1 MKRELRYF
9 ENKKISENIDENIDL
24 FGEIFAKDA
33 AIRKRELIF
42 GYKNQNRAV
51 LYFVD
56 SMINADTLTDAV
68 IRPLLQHEYR
78 QGDTELIEYIEKQV
92 LFADEISKSSN
103 VAVLLSSLLYGDT
116 VIIVDGC
123 SMALTVNTKG
133 WRSRGVDEPKDERVL
148 EGPRE
153 GFDEALMR
161 NHTQL
166 RRKLPT
172 PDLCIEL
179 VKLGRKTDTK
189 IFICY
194 VESIVN
200 RRVLNII
207 KERLE
212 KIDID
217 GVLDSNYIS
226 ELITKDKFS
235 LFKTIGKTQKPDV
248 VAAKLLEGR
257 VAIMVDGTP
266 TVLTAPYF
274 FLENFQS
281 DDDYYQNFLTSAIG
295 RTLRYICFYASIY
308 LPALFLA
315 FAVFNPHLLP
325 LSFLQ
330 SIIKSR
336 VDVPFSTFGECIILI
351 ILFEI
356 LKETGVRMQQSVGH
370 ALSIVGGLVV
380 GQAAVEAGIIS
391 APILIITALSGITG
405 LIVPKLKASVFYF
418 KLFFVLLSA
427 CFGLFGFF
435 IGTTL
440 LHIHLYALETFGIS
454 YVSAGRAL
462 KKSELKD
469 TIFRTSWKNM
479 IKRPSF
485 LTNNIKRQKTE
496 R

>member
-1 MKRELRYF
+1 MKRELSSF
-9 ENKKISENIDENIDL
+9 KDIKLKENIDENIA
-24 FGEIFAKDA
+24 FFAEIFKKDA
-33 AIRKRELIF
+33 ALRKREIVLDTDT
-42 GYKNQNRAV
+42 KHRAV

-68 IRPLLQHEYR
+68 IRPLITNRFDGLS
-78 QGDTELIEYIEKQV
+78 GNLIDYAEQKV
-92 LFADEISKSSN
+92 LFADEISKSDD
-103 VAVLLSSLLYGDT
+103 VEKMLSSLLYGDT
-116 VIIVDGC
+116 LIIFDGYTE
-123 SMALTVNTKG
+123 ALIINTKG

-166 RRKLPT
+166 RRKFPT
-172 PDLCIEL
+172 PDLCIEY
-179 VKLGRKTDTK
+179 VQLGRKTKTK
-189 IFICY
+189 VFICY
-194 VESIVN
+194 IESLVN

-217 GVLDSNYIS
+217 GVLDSNYIC

-235 LFKTIGKTQKPDV
+235 LFKTMGKTQKPDV

-281 DDDYYQNFLTSAIG
+281 DDDYYQNYLSAAIG
-295 RTLRYICFYASIY
+295 RVLRYICFYATIC
-308 LPALFLA
+308 LPAIFLA
-315 FAVFNPHLLP
+315 FAVYNPHLLP

-330 SIIKSR
+330 SIIRSR
-336 VDVPFSTFGECIILI
+336 ANVPFSTFGECFILI

-356 LKETGVRMQQSVGH
+356 LKETGIRMQQSVGH

-391 APILIITALSGITG
+391 APILIVTALSGITG

-418 KLFFVLLSA
+418 KIFFVILSG
-427 CFGLFGFF
+427 FLGLFGFF
-435 IGTTL
+435 IGIVL
-440 LHIHLYALETFGIS
+440 LHIHLYSLESFEIP
-454 YVSAGRAL
+454 YVSAGL
-462 KKSELKD
+462 KFTKSSLKD
-469 TIFRTSWKNM
+469 TLFRTNWKNM
-479 IKRPSF
+479 IKRPAYI
-485 LTNNIKRQKTE
+485 TKNIIRQNTE
-496 R
+496 K

>member
-1 MKRELRYF
+1 MERELQNF
-9 ENKKISENIDENIDL
+9 KNVKIFNSIDENINL
-24 FGEIFAKDA
+24 FNEIFKNDA
-33 AIRKRELIF
+33 AMRSREVVF
-42 GYKNQNRAV
+42 GDKSSYRAV

-56 SMINADTLTDAV
+56 SMINSDTITDAV
-68 IRPLLQHEYR
+68 IRPLLTSKYEKVNNIA
-78 QGDTELIEYIEKQV
+78 EFVEKQV
-92 LFADEISKSSN
+92 IFADEIKKSSD
-103 VAVLLSSLLYGDT
+103 LGEMLSSLLYGDT
-116 VIIVDGC
+116 VLIFDGC
-123 SMALTVNTKG
+123 DNALIINTKG

-189 IFICY
+189 VFICY
-194 VESIVN
+194 IESLVN

-207 KERLE
+207 KERLN

-226 ELITKDKFS
+226 ELISKDKLS

-257 VAIMVDGTP
+257 VALMVDGTP

-281 DDDYYQNFLTSAIG
+281 DDDYYQNYLSAAIG
-295 RTLRYICFYASIY
+295 RVLRYICFYTTIC
-308 LPALFLA
+308 LPAIFLA
-315 FAVFNPHLLP
+315 FVVYNPHLLP

-330 SIIKSR
+330 SIIRSR
-336 VDVPFSTFGECIILI
+336 LNVPFSTFGECFILI

-391 APILIITALSGITG
+391 APILIVTALSGITG

-418 KLFFVLLSA
+418 KLFFVVLSGIL
-427 CFGLFGFF
+427 GLFGFF
-435 IGTTL
+435 IGMVF
-440 LHIHLYALETFGIS
+440 LHIHLYSLE
-454 YVSAGRAL
+454 
-462 KKSELKD
+462 
-469 TIFRTSWKNM
+469 
-479 IKRPSF
+479 SF
-485 LTNNIKRQKTE
+485 EITDGYIP
-496 R
+496 

>member
-1 MKRELRYF
+1 MFSNIF
-9 ENKKISENIDENIDL
+9 E
-24 FGEIFAKDA
+24 KDA
-33 AIRKRELIF
+33 AVRKREIVF
-42 GYKNQNRAV
+42 GSAYQFRAV

-56 SMINADTLTDAV
+56 SMINSDTLTDAV
-68 IRPLLQHEYR
+68 IRPIITANYPKTDNLLS
-78 QGDTELIEYIEKQV
+78 YIEKSV
-92 LFADEISKSSN
+92 LFVDEINNTKT
-103 VAVLLSSLLYGDT
+103 VYDMLSSLLYGDT
-116 VIIVDGC
+116 LIIIDGYDT
-123 SMALTVNTKG
+123 ALTVNTKG
-133 WRSRGVDEPKDERVL
+133 WRSRGVEEPKDERVL

-172 PDLCIEL
+172 PDLCIEFI
-179 VKLGRKTDTK
+179 KIGRKTDTR

-194 VESIVN
+194 VESLVN

-207 KERLE
+207 KERLK

-226 ELITKDKFS
+226 ELISKNNFS
-235 LFKTIGKTQKPDV
+235 FFKTIGKTQKPDV

-281 DDDYYQNFLTSAIG
+281 DDDYYQNYLSAAIG
-295 RTLRYICFYASIY
+295 RILRYVCFYITIY
-308 LPALFLA
+308 LPGLFLA
-315 FAVFNPHLLP
+315 YAVYNPHLLP
-325 LSFLQ
+325 ISFLN
-330 SIIKSR
+330 SIISLR
-336 VDVPFSTFGECIILI
+336 GNMPFSTFGECFILI

-391 APILIITALSGITG
+391 APILIVTALSGITG
-405 LIVPKLKASVFYF
+405 LIVPKLKTSIFYF
-418 KLFFVLLSA
+418 KILFVVFAGCL
-427 CFGLFGFF
+427 GLFGFF
-435 IGTTL
+435 IATVIM
-440 LHIHLYALETFGIS
+440 HIHIYSLDSFGLS
-454 YVSAGRAL
+454 YVSAAKEF
-462 KKSELKD
+462 KKTSLKD
-469 TIFRTSWKNM
+469 TLFRVNWKNM
-479 IKRPSF
+479 IKRPDY
-485 LTNNIKRQKTE
+485 LTKNLIRQKTE
-496 R
+496 K

>member
-1 MKRELRYF
+1 MEREL
-9 ENKKISENIDENIDL
+9 ENFKNVKIFNNIDENIKFFD
-24 FGEIFAKDA
+24 EIFEKDA
-33 AIRKRELIF
+33 AIRKREVSL
-42 GYKNQNRAV
+42 GDNNGCRAV
-51 LYFVD
+51 IYFVD
-56 SMINADTLTDAV
+56 SMINSDTLTDAV
-68 IRPLLQHEYR
+68 IRPLLTSKYENI
-78 QGDTELIEYIEKQV
+78 TNIAEFVEKRV
-92 LFADEISKSSN
+92 IFADEVKKSSN
-103 VAVLLSSLLYGDT
+103 IEEMLSSLLYGDT
-116 VIIVDGC
+116 VLIFDGC
-123 SMALTVNTKG
+123 DNALIINTKG

-172 PDLCIEL
+172 PDLCIEF

-189 IFICY
+189 VFICY
-194 VESIVN
+194 IESLVN

-207 KERLE
+207 KERLK

-226 ELITKDKFS
+226 ELITKQKFS
-235 LFKTIGKTQKPDV
+235 LFKTMGKTQKPDV

-281 DDDYYQNFLTSAIG
+281 DDDYYQNYLSAAIG
-295 RTLRYICFYASIY
+295 RVLRYISFYTTIC
-308 LPALFLA
+308 LPAIFLA
-315 FAVFNPHLLP
+315 FAVYNPHLLP
-325 LSFLQ
+325 FSFLQ
-330 SIIKSR
+330 SIIKAR
-336 VDVPFSTFGECIILI
+336 FNVPFSTFGECFILI

-356 LKETGVRMQQSVGH
+356 LKETGIRMQQSVGH

-391 APILIITALSGITG
+391 APILIVTALSGITG

-418 KLFFVLLSA
+418 KIFFVVLSGLL
-427 CFGLFGFF
+427 GLFGFF
-435 IGTTL
+435 IGMVI
-440 LHIHLYALETFGIS
+440 LHLHLYSLDSFEIP
-454 YVSAGRAL
+454 YVSAGM
-462 KKSELKD
+462 KFNKTSLKD
-469 TIFRTSWKNM
+469 TLFRIDWKNM
-479 IKRPSF
+479 INRPSY
-485 LTNNIKRQKTE
+485 LTKNIIRQKTE
-496 R
+496 K